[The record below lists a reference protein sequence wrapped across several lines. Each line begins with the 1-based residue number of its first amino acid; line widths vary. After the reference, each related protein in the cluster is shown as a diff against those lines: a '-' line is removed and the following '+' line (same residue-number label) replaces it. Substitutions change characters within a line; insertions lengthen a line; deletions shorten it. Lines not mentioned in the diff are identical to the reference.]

1 MSFLTLK
8 VVFCFFVSFAFWLE
22 CASCEIL
29 FPLVACKESSMRANY
44 LGESVKKNG
53 GEIQE

>member
-8 VVFCFFVSFAFWLE
+8 VGFCFFVSFAFWHE

-29 FPLVACKESSMRANY
+29 FPLVACKESSMIDNY

>member
-8 VVFCFFVSFAFWLE
+8 VDFCFFVSFAFWHE

-29 FPLVACKESSMRANY
+29 FPLVACKESSMRDNY
-44 LGESVKKNG
+44 LGESVRKNG